1 MKTKTNKHNPKNMDQ
16 STHSA
21 HKTTMKKRSAVKS
34 TTLSQRMKTLRGKV
48 KGINGDQYT
57 DYLVDMTLNRLEIL
71 LKHLYTLS
79 ARHGKDHVVTDTPV
93 KRKQSIRKSD
103 AVDVV
108 EDSSPKENNTQSMDK
123 TESDVKSPLIK
134 YRWIAEVREGAPGFA
149 DDDSCTSFWFN
160 TREAAEEDM
169 NNNAV
174 KHCKEEFPHLRRII
188 RVYIEEKHS
197 D

>member
-1 MKTKTNKHNPKNMDQ
+1 MKTKTSKHNLKNMDQ
-16 STHSA
+16 VTHSTR
-21 HKTTMKKRSAVKS
+21 KTTTDKRSAVKS
-34 TTLSQRMKTLRGKV
+34 TTLRGKV
-48 KGINGDQYT
+48 KRTNGGPYT